1 MILNGIDVVEIDR
14 IKKSM
19 ENPQFLDRFFT
30 ENERNY
36 FASKNMN
43 PQSVAA
49 SFAAKEAF
57 SKAIGTGIRNLKLSD
72 IGVCHDLLG
81 RPYFEYFG
89 KTAEIAKKRKL
100 DLSLSITHTEKT
112 AIASVFGTGE
122 PMYKTII
129 FDLDGTLL
137 NTSKGVLNSVKYAL
151 DKMGLEQLPL
161 EKAKRFIGP
170 PLQEGFEGVAGLKGD
185 DIDLAV
191 FHYRENYK
199 NKGAIFEAEVYDGI
213 EAVLKHLKN
222 DGRKICVAT
231 LKPEDSAK
239 RVLEH
244 FGLAQYFDYIG
255 GNKEEKSTK
264 AGLIAEGLAATN
276 VAKDEA
282 VLIGD
287 SIFDLYGAQEAGVDF
302 IAAAYGF
309 GPDEGFPEKECVA
322 ICDHPHDF
330 VKYL

>member
-1 MILNGIDVVEIDR
+1 MTLNGIDVVEIDR

-19 ENPQFLDRFFT
+19 EKPEFLDRFFT
-30 ENERNY
+30 ENEKRY

-57 SKAIGTGIRNLKLSD
+57 SKAIGTGIRNFKLSD
-72 IGVCHDLLG
+72 VGVCHDLLG
-81 RPYFEYFG
+81 KPYFEFFG
-89 KTAEIAKKRKL
+89 KAEELVRRRKL
-100 DLSLSITHTEKT
+100 DLSLSITHTDT
-112 AIASVFGTGE
+112 IATASVFGTGE
-122 PMYKTII
+122 PMYTTII

-137 NTSKGVLNSVKYAL
+137 NTSEGVLNSVKYAL
-151 DKMGLEQLPL
+151 DKMGLEQLPY

-170 PLQEGFEGVAGLKGD
+170 PLQEGFEKVAGLTGEA
-185 DIDLAV
+185 IDLAV

-199 NKGAIFEAEVYDGI
+199 KHGAIFEAEVYDGI
-213 EAVLKHLKN
+213 IDVLKHLKN
-222 DGRKICVAT
+222 DGKKLCVAT

-264 AGLIAEGLAATN
+264 AGLIAEGLNATG
-276 VAKDEA
+276 VTPDKA